1 MIMKNINTNIQYT
14 LHYILN
20 KDKQNATYQK
30 KLTGQVQW
38 LLKLLK
44 KVAVVP
50 TNYFN
55 NASEV

>member
-1 MIMKNINTNIQYT
+1 MI
-14 LHYILN
+14 
-20 KDKQNATYQK
+20 YQK
-30 KLTGQVQW
+30 KLTSQVQC

-55 NASEV
+55 NASEVLKLNLNILGMTHEFNP